1 MMYRMIMILP
11 FTAILCWAA
20 DSKEKQQKKTVI
32 DSSNMSSEVHA
43 PLFQGP
49 KSLDAGVKTNRLA
62 AGLPGRGAPAGRLSR
77 LNFIDDYIF
86 GKMERDRVP
95 HAPPATDQEF
105 FRRVTLDL
113 TGHIPTPVEVLEFL
127 ADTSPDKRARLI
139 DRLIGSPAFVDK
151 WSYFY
156 MDLLRAN
163 GKMGRGVEL
172 FHYMLKESLASD
184 RPYDD
189 FVRSLIAA
197 SAKSNLVVAS
207 VNPIVREH
215 VEGKP
220 GQVEHG
226 DDLRK
231 VHQIDTHDELTI
243 LFGKVFLGINLSCIS
258 CHDGGGHLEKVNV
271 YLSQKKRSDFFQQ
284 AAFLGHTR
292 YIPHVE
298 RTEATMGHFVVDD
311 LARGYDTKGDSML
324 RIERSGGPARPKFML
339 TDEVSRPDAEPR
351 DELARMLTGHPQ
363 FARATVNLYWSKL
376 MGFGVVEPADEF
388 DLARQDPKN
397 VPKGWDVQ
405 PSHPEL
411 LDALATY
418 FRRNRYSLHSLF
430 RVICNSSAYQLSAR
444 FPGEWNERYTR
455 YYARKYA
462 RMLTAEELHD
472 SIALATDRPGKF
484 GGGRRRPVMNDE
496 EPAGPTVNM
505 AMQVAVPR
513 ASGELK
519 SFMQAFGQSNRGAPA
534 RPPQASPLQPI
545 MLMRSSVV
553 NDRVLAAKDSRVQ
566 RLLDSTQ
573 DNGNVVDELFLAT
586 LSREPTPEEKTV
598 AVSFLDKNR
607 VEGAQNVQWALLN
620 LVEFLYNF

>member
-1 MMYRMIMILP
+1 MYRVLWILP
-11 FTAILCWAA
+11 LTSLLCLAA
-20 DSKEKQQKKTVI
+20 DNSQKQEKKPVV
-32 DSSNMSSEVHA
+32 DSSNMSSDVHA

-49 KSLDAGVKTNRLA
+49 KLLEAGANTERLA
-62 AGLPGRGAPAGRLSR
+62 SGLPKPTGPMQEVPRR
-77 LNFIDDYIF
+77 NFIDNHIF
-86 GKMERDRVP
+86 GKMERDGVP
-95 HAPPATDQEF
+95 HAPPASDQEF
-105 FRRVTLDL
+105 FRRITLDL
-113 TGHIPTPVEVLEFL
+113 TGRIPTPSEVLSFMR
-127 ADTSPDKRARLI
+127 DTSPDKRARVI

-163 GKMGRGVEL
+163 GKMGRGVQL

-189 FVRSLIAA
+189 FVRSLIAG

-220 GQVEHG
+220 GQVETG

-243 LFGKVFLGINLSCIS
+243 LYGKVFLGVNLSCIS
-258 CHDGGGHLEKVNV
+258 CHDGAHHLEKVNV
-271 YLSQKKRSDFFQQ
+271 YLSQRKRADFFQQ
-284 AAFLGHTR
+284 AAFLGNTR

-298 RTEATMGHFVVDD
+298 RSEALMGHFIVDD
-311 LARGYDTKGDSML
+311 LGRGYDTKSQSML
-324 RIERSGGPARPKFML
+324 RIERSGGPSQPKFML
-339 TDEVSRPDAEPR
+339 TDELPRRGAEPR
-351 DELARMLTGHPQ
+351 EELARLLTSHPQ

-376 MGFGVVEPADEF
+376 MGLGIVEPADEF
-388 DLARQDPKN
+388 DLARQDPKHI
-397 VPKGWDVQ
+397 PAGWELQ

-411 LDALATY
+411 LDALAAD
-418 FRRNRYSLHSLF
+418 FRKTGYSLHSLF
-430 RVICNSSAYQLSAR
+430 RTICNSSAYQLSAR
-444 FPGEWNERYTR
+444 FPGQWSERYTR

-472 SIALATDRPGKF
+472 SIALATDRPGSF
-484 GGGRRRPVMNDE
+484 GGGRRKPVLNDE
-496 EPAGPTVNM
+496 EPAGPTVSM
-505 AMQVAVPR
+505 AMQMAVPR
-513 ASGELK
+513 SSGELK

-545 MLMRSSVV
+545 MLMRSPVV

-566 RLLDSTQ
+566 RLLASSEN
-573 DNGNVVDELFLAT
+573 NGRVVEELFLAT
-586 LSREPTPEEKTV
+586 LSRQPTPEEKTM
-598 AVSFLDKNR
+598 AVSFLDKDR

>member
-1 MMYRMIMILP
+1 MSL
-11 FTAILCWAA
+11 LCWAA
-20 DSKEKQQKKTVI
+20 DNREKQQKKAVV
-32 DSSNMSSEVHA
+32 DSSSMSSDVHA

-49 KSLDAGVKTNRLA
+49 KSLDAGVTTERLA
-62 AGLPGRGAPAGRLSR
+62 RGLPRRATSGGRPPCR
-77 LNFIDDYIF
+77 NFIDDHIF
-86 GKMERDRVP
+86 GKMERDGIP
-95 HAPPATDQEF
+95 QAPPAMDQEF

-113 TGHIPTPVEVLEFL
+113 TGRIPKASEVLEFL
-127 ADTSPDKRARLI
+127 ADRSPDKRARLI

-163 GKMGRGVEL
+163 GKMGRGVQL

-243 LFGKVFLGINLSCIS
+243 LYGKVFLGINLSCIS
-258 CHDGGGHLEKVNV
+258 CHDGGHHLEKVNV

-298 RTEATMGHFVVDD
+298 RTEAIMGHFIVDD
-311 LARGYDTKGDSML
+311 LALGYDTKGDSML
-324 RIERSGGPARPKFML
+324 RIERSGGPALPKFML
-339 TDEVSRPDAEPR
+339 TDEVSRSGAEPR
-351 DELARMLTGHPQ
+351 DELARMLTSHPQ

-397 VPKGWDVQ
+397 VPAGWQVQ

-411 LDALATY
+411 LDALAAY
-418 FRRNRYSLHSLF
+418 FRKNRYSLRSLF

-444 FPGEWNERYTR
+444 FPGEWSERYTK

-472 SIALATDRPGKF
+472 SIALAADRPGSF
-484 GGGRRRPVMNDE
+484 GGGRRRAVMNDE
-496 EPAGPTVNM
+496 EPAGPSVSM

-519 SFMQAFGQSNRGAPA
+519 SFMQAFGQSNRGGPA

-566 RLLDSTQ
+566 RLLDSSQ
-573 DNGNVVDELFLAT
+573 DNGKVVDELFLAT

-598 AVSFLDKNR
+598 AISFLDKNR
-607 VEGAQNVQWALLN
+607 VEGVQNVQWALLN

>member
-1 MMYRMIMILP
+1 
-11 FTAILCWAA
+11 
-20 DSKEKQQKKTVI
+20 
-32 DSSNMSSEVHA
+32 
-43 PLFQGP
+43 
-49 KSLDAGVKTNRLA
+49 
-62 AGLPGRGAPAGRLSR
+62 
-77 LNFIDDYIF
+77 
-86 GKMERDRVP
+86 
-95 HAPPATDQEF
+95 
-105 FRRVTLDL
+105 
-113 TGHIPTPVEVLEFL
+113 
-127 ADTSPDKRARLI
+127 
-139 DRLIGSPAFVDK
+139 
-151 WSYFY
+151 
-156 MDLLRAN
+156 
-163 GKMGRGVEL
+163 
-172 FHYMLKESLASD
+172 MLKESLASD

-189 FVRSLIAA
+189 FARSLLAA

-220 GQVEHG
+220 GQVENG

-231 VHQIDTHDELTI
+231 VHQTDTHDELTI
-243 LFGKVFLGINLSCIS
+243 LFGKVFLGINLSCIA
-258 CHDGGGHLEKVNV
+258 CHDGGGHLERVNV
-271 YLSQKKRSDFFQQ
+271 FLSGKKRSDFFQQ
-284 AAFLGHTR
+284 AAFFGRTR

-298 RTEATMGHFVVDD
+298 HTEAIMGHFVVDD
-311 LARGYDTKGDSML
+311 LGPGYDTKGDSML
-324 RIERSGGPARPKFML
+324 RLERSGGPSLPKFLL
-339 TDEVSRPDAEPR
+339 TDETARPGIDPR

-376 MGFGVVEPADEF
+376 MGFGIVDPADEF
-388 DLARQDPKN
+388 DLARQNPKN
-397 VPKGWDVQ
+397 VPKGWEVQ

-411 LDALATY
+411 LEALAAY
-418 FRRNRYSLHSLF
+418 FRKSGYSLHSLF
-430 RVICNSSAYQLSAR
+430 RIICTSSAYQLSAR

-472 SIALATDRPGKF
+472 SIALATDRPGSF
-484 GGGRRRPVMNDE
+484 GGGRRRPVMNED
-496 EPAGPTVNM
+496 EPAGPTVTM
-505 AMQVAVPR
+505 AMQVAVPS

-534 RPPQASPLQPI
+534 RPPQPSPLQPI

-566 RLLDSTQ
+566 RLLDGCQ
-573 DNGNVVDELFLAT
+573 DNATVVEELFLAT
-586 LSREPTPEEKTV
+586 LSREPTPEEKAM

>member
-1 MMYRMIMILP
+1 MSV
-11 FTAILCWAA
+11 LCLAT
-20 DSKEKQQKKTVI
+20 DNSQKKEKNPVV
-32 DSSNMSSEVHA
+32 DSSNMSSDVHA

-49 KSLDAGVKTNRLA
+49 RTLEAGANTERLA
-62 AGLPGRGAPAGRLSR
+62 SGLPMPVGSVQRVPRR
-77 LNFIDDYIF
+77 NFIDNHIF
-86 GKMERDRVP
+86 GKMERDGVP
-95 HAPPATDQEF
+95 HAPQASDLEF

-113 TGHIPTPVEVLEFL
+113 TGRIPTPSEVLNFMGD
-127 ADTSPDKRARLI
+127 ASPDKRARLI

-163 GKMGRGVEL
+163 GKMGRGVQL

-189 FVRSLIAA
+189 FVRSLIAG

-220 GQVEHG
+220 GQVENG

-243 LFGKVFLGINLSCIS
+243 LYGKVFLGINLSCIS
-258 CHDGGGHLEKVNV
+258 CHDGAHHLEKVNV
-271 YLSQKKRSDFFQQ
+271 YLSQRKRSDFFQQ
-284 AAFLGHTR
+284 AAFLGNTR

-298 RTEATMGHFVVDD
+298 RSEALMGHFIVDD
-311 LARGYDTKGDSML
+311 LGRGYDTKSPSML
-324 RIERSGGPARPKFML
+324 RIERSGGPSQPKFML
-339 TDEVSRPDAEPR
+339 TDELPRRAAEPR
-351 DELARMLTGHPQ
+351 EELARLLTSHPQ

-376 MGFGVVEPADEF
+376 MGVGIVEPADEF
-388 DLARQDPKN
+388 DLARQDPKHI
-397 VPKGWDVQ
+397 PTGWELQ

-411 LDALATY
+411 LDALAAD
-418 FRRNRYSLHSLF
+418 FRKSGYSLHSLF

-444 FPGEWNERYTR
+444 FPGQWSERYTR

-472 SIALATDRPGKF
+472 SIALATDRPGNF
-484 GGGRRRPVMNDE
+484 GGGRRKPVLNDE
-496 EPAGPTVNM
+496 EPAGPAVSM
-505 AMQVAVPR
+505 AMQMAVPR
-513 ASGELK
+513 SSGELK

-545 MLMRSSVV
+545 MLMRSPVV

-566 RLLDSTQ
+566 RLLASSES
-573 DNGNVVDELFLAT
+573 NAKVVEELFLAT
-586 LSREPTPEEKTV
+586 LSRQPTPEEKTV

>member
-1 MMYRMIMILP
+1 MYRALWILP
-11 FTAILCWAA
+11 LTSLLCVAA
-20 DSKEKQQKKTVI
+20 DNSQKQEKKPVV
-32 DSSNMSSEVHA
+32 DSSTMSSDVHA

-49 KSLDAGVKTNRLA
+49 KSLEAGVNTERLA
-62 AGLPGRGAPAGRLSR
+62 SGLPKPAGPIQRVPR
-77 LNFIDDYIF
+77 RNFIDNHIF
-86 GKMERDRVP
+86 GKMERDSVP
-95 HAPPATDQEF
+95 HAPQATDQEF
-105 FRRVTLDL
+105 FRRITLDL
-113 TGHIPTPVEVLEFL
+113 TGRIPTPSEVLNFME
-127 ADTSPDKRARLI
+127 DKSPDKRSRVI

-163 GKMGRGVEL
+163 GKMGRGVQL

-189 FVRSLIAA
+189 FVRALIAG

-243 LFGKVFLGINLSCIS
+243 LYGKVFLGVNLSCIS
-258 CHDGGGHLEKVNV
+258 CHDGAHHLEKVNV
-271 YLSQKKRSDFFQQ
+271 YLSQRKRSDFFQQ

-298 RTEATMGHFVVDD
+298 RSEALMGHFLVDD
-311 LARGYDTKGDSML
+311 LAPGYDTKGQSML
-324 RIERSGGPARPKFML
+324 RIDRSGGPSQPKFML
-339 TDEVSRPDAEPR
+339 TDELPRRGAEPR
-351 DELARMLTGHPQ
+351 EELARLLTSHPQ

-376 MGFGVVEPADEF
+376 MGFGIVEPADEF
-388 DLARQDPKN
+388 DLARQDPKH
-397 VPKGWDVQ
+397 VPAGWEMQ

-411 LDALATY
+411 LDALAAD
-418 FRRNRYSLHSLF
+418 FRKGGYSLHSLF
-430 RVICNSSAYQLSAR
+430 RIICNSSAYQLSAR
-444 FPGEWNERYTR
+444 FPGEWSDRYTK
-455 YYARKYA
+455 YYARKFA
-462 RMLTAEELHD
+462 RMLTAEEVHD
-472 SIALATDRPGKF
+472 SIALATDRPGSF
-484 GGGRRRPVMNDE
+484 GGGRRRPIMNDE
-496 EPAGPTVNM
+496 EPPGPTVSM
-505 AMQVAVPR
+505 AMQMAVPR
-513 ASGELK
+513 SSGELK
-519 SFMQAFGQSNRGAPA
+519 SFMQAFGQSNRGAPG

-553 NDRVLAAKDSRVQ
+553 NDRVLAAKDGRVK
-566 RLLDSTQ
+566 RLLASSDS
-573 DNGNVVDELFLAT
+573 NGKVVDELFLAT
-586 LSREPTPEEKTV
+586 LSRQPTAEEKTV

>member
-1 MMYRMIMILP
+1 MVYRSLWILP
-11 FTAILCWAA
+11 LMSVLCLAT
-20 DSKEKQQKKTVI
+20 DNSQKQEKNPVV
-32 DSSNMSSEVHA
+32 DSSNMSSDVHA

-49 KSLDAGVKTNRLA
+49 RTLEAGANTERLA
-62 AGLPGRGAPAGRLSR
+62 SGLPKPVGSVQRVPRR
-77 LNFIDDYIF
+77 NFIDNHIF
-86 GKMERDRVP
+86 GKMERDGVP
-95 HAPPATDQEF
+95 HAPPASDQEF
-105 FRRVTLDL
+105 FRRITLDL
-113 TGHIPTPVEVLEFL
+113 TGRIPTPSEVLNFMG
-127 ADTSPDKRARLI
+127 DTFPDKRARLI

-163 GKMGRGVEL
+163 GKMGRGVQL

-189 FVRSLIAA
+189 FVRSLIAG

-220 GQVEHG
+220 GQVENG

-243 LFGKVFLGINLSCIS
+243 LYGKVFLGINLSCIS
-258 CHDGGGHLEKVNV
+258 CHDGAHHLEKVNV
-271 YLSQKKRSDFFQQ
+271 YLSQRKRSDFFQQ
-284 AAFLGHTR
+284 AAFLGNTR

-298 RTEATMGHFVVDD
+298 RSEALMGHFIVDD
-311 LARGYDTKGDSML
+311 LGRGYDTKSPSML
-324 RIERSGGPARPKFML
+324 RIERSGGPSEPKFLL
-339 TDEVSRPDAEPR
+339 TDELPRPGAEPR
-351 DELARMLTGHPQ
+351 EELARLLTSHPQ

-376 MGFGVVEPADEF
+376 MGLGIVEPADEF
-388 DLARQDPKN
+388 DLARQDLKHLPT
-397 VPKGWDVQ
+397 GWELQ

-411 LDALATY
+411 LDALAAD
-418 FRRNRYSLHSLF
+418 FRKSGYSMHSLF

-444 FPGEWNERYTR
+444 FPGQWSERYTR

-472 SIALATDRPGKF
+472 SIALATDRPGNF
-484 GGGRRRPVMNDE
+484 GGGRRKPVLNDD
-496 EPAGPTVNM
+496 EPAGPAVSM
-505 AMQVAVPR
+505 AMQMAVPR
-513 ASGELK
+513 SSGELK

-545 MLMRSSVV
+545 MLMRSPVV
-553 NDRVLAAKDSRVQ
+553 NDRVLAARDSRVQ
-566 RLLDSTQ
+566 RLLASSESNAT
-573 DNGNVVDELFLAT
+573 VVEELFLAT
-586 LSREPTPEEKTV
+586 LSRQPTPEEKTV